1 MPIAWEHAM
10 SRERTAGEVGAT
22 TPRPSSDP
30 PARRHPGDVVRIVM
44 GMAAMA
50 ASAFAARRHR
60 PGSAETDMFRLV
72 NELPEGLSFPLRLLM
87 QAGSVGALPVTVA
100 LALLAR
106 RPRLARD
113 MGVAGMV
120 AWLTA
125 KAMKVVVDRGRP
137 GGLLDSVTVRGVEA
151 HDLGF
156 PSSHAAIA
164 AALAA
169 SASPYFGRRARGVLT
184 GAALTVAFAR
194 MYVGAHLPADV
205 LGGLALGW
213 VVGSG
218 VHLAWGRPD
227 DPRAAQL
234 LREALGRHG
243 IEVTEAVPL
252 TADARR
258 SSPFS

>member
-1 MPIAWEHAM
+1 M
-10 SRERTAGEVGAT
+10 SRETTAGEVGTAAG
-22 TPRPSSDP
+22 RHVSDP
-30 PARRHPGDVVRIVM
+30 PARRHPGDVVRVVL
-44 GMAAMA
+44 GTAAVA
-50 ASAFAARRHR
+50 ASAFAARRTR
-60 PGSAETDMFRLV
+60 PGSAETDVFRLV
-72 NELPEGLSFPLRLLM
+72 NELPEALSFPLRLLM

-113 MGVAGMV
+113 MGVAGIV
-120 AWLTA
+120 AWLSA

-169 SASPYFGRRARGVLT
+169 SASPYFGRRTRRALT

-194 MYVGAHLPADV
+194 VYVGVHLPVDV

-218 VHLAWGRPD
+218 VHLVWGRPD

-234 LREALGRHG
+234 LRETLRRHG
-243 IEVTEAVPL
+243 IEVAEALPL
-252 TADARR
+252 GADARR